1 MPDATGRR
9 PDPELLLR
17 QVEAEERRARS
28 GRLKVFLGYSSGVG
42 KSYRM
47 LDEAR
52 RRRER
57 GQDVVVAAIQEQRA
71 PEVEALLSG
80 LEVIPP
86 LVINGVAVIDVARVI
101 ARRPET
107 VVVDGLAYD
116 NPRGCKNRWRWR
128 DVQDILHAGISVI
141 GSVNLQ
147 YIDELRE
154 QVEAITG
161 KHISQTIPRR
171 FLNTADEI
179 VVVDAPPEQ
188 PRAQEA
194 EGDGA
199 AAAMS
204 TQQKLSQLRE
214 LALVV
219 AADVVDRQLES
230 YLESHGIENL
240 WGTQERILICVTP
253 RANAAAMIA
262 SGRRN
267 ADRFHGELYVC
278 YVEQGEL
285 AAGDREA
292 VEASLQSAREARAQV
307 EVLHG
312 EDPIAAIMAFAREK
326 GVTQIFLGHSFRES
340 WWDRAFGGPVDR
352 FIRAAEGIDVR
363 VFPH

>member
-1 MPDATGRR
+1 M
-9 PDPELLLR
+9 
-17 QVEAEERRARS
+17 EAEERRARH

-57 GQDVVVAAIQEQRA
+57 GQDVVVAAIQPQRP
-71 PEVEALLSG
+71 PEVEALLNG

-86 LVINGVAVIDVARVI
+86 ILIDNVAVIDVARVLE
-101 ARRPET
+101 RRPEA
-107 VVVDGLAYD
+107 VVIDGLAYD
-116 NPRGCKNRWRWR
+116 NPPGCKNRWRWR

-147 YIDELRE
+147 FIDELRE

-161 KHISQTIPRR
+161 KHITQTIPRR

-179 VVVDAPPEQ
+179 VVVDAPPDLPQ
-188 PRAQEA
+188 LQEP
-194 EGDGA
+194 GTPGA
-199 AAAMS
+199 APGMNS
-204 TQQKLSQLRE
+204 QQRLSALRE

-219 AADVVDRQLES
+219 AADVVDQQLEY

-240 WGTQERILICVTP
+240 WGTQERILVCITP

-267 ADRFHGELYVC
+267 ADRFHGELSVC

-285 AAGDREA
+285 SNDDRAA
-292 VEASLQSAREARAQV
+292 VEASLAAAREARAQV
-307 EVLHG
+307 VLLHG
-312 EDPIAAIMAFAREK
+312 EDPIAAIMAYARER
-326 GVTQIFLGHSFRES
+326 GVTQIFLGHSFRQS
-340 WWDRAFGGPVDR
+340 WWDRIFGGPVDR